1 MLISN
6 SMLFV
11 AKSLRDQLRL
21 AREAGV
27 SMDCVPTPREYDE
40 DENVLDPDADIRFS
54 RFDRADGLVEAAL
67 IASSEKAKASANKA
81 PVAPPEPDPVLDA
94 ASASAE

>member
-1 MLISN
+1 
-6 SMLFV
+6 MLFK

-27 SMDCVPTPREYDE
+27 SMDCVPSPREYDD
-40 DENVLDPDADIRFS
+40 DENVLDPDADLRNS

-67 IASSEKAKASANKA
+67 IASSEKSKASANTSLVEPPA
-81 PVAPPEPDPVLDA
+81 PAPAPP
-94 ASASAE
+94 ASESAVE